1 MKKIT
6 EKEYITITDD
16 VNKSIIKLLFSCYF
30 MDIDDYKEH
39 IDLLNELNMTLK
51 TYSER
56 NGWSNRLDQKGIDL
70 LNKIYTEITKW

>member
-16 VNKSIIKLLFSCYF
+16 VNKSITKLLFSCYF

-70 LNKIYTEITKW
+70 LNKIYTEITK